1 MKRAR
6 KKKIRRTPF
15 FMFPL
20 LLIAAGSIL
29 SCSGGTE
36 VEVASPYT
44 GKIEEFFTEPAKT
57 RLGNT
62 YLITMPVSGRI
73 GRIDLEPG
81 DTVTKGQQ
89 LVEFDVL
96 PLEEEVNEAEARVA
110 ELEASLAVIDD
121 NRLED
126 TAMIE
131 MNVTVKAAEA
141 SLKASDKEVEA
152 EQARTNRAA
161 KELERKKK
169 LHQEGTIA
177 QNELDDAELIAETSL
192 IDLRKQQFYRAALN
206 ALFVAVKLGPRYVTE
221 YLAREK
227 LERAVTVQQ
236 LAQAKSHL
244 ARARHQI
251 GLARITS
258 TIDGVV
264 LEKHEQGDSA
274 LAAGHPLLLLG
285 NVDELEVIADVLT
298 QDALRLAPGSLVRME
313 PAARLEPIEGVVKR
327 IEPAGFTRLSSL
339 GVEQQRVNVI
349 VSFRG
354 PHDNLGVGYRLQA
367 TFITGSKADALIV
380 PRYSVL
386 QAPDQTYYV
395 LKVVG
400 RKIRKQPVK
409 LGLRSNLTL
418 EITDGL
424 SENDT
429 LVAKPDTTMK
439 EGMRVTKI
447 R

>member
-1 MKRAR
+1 MILAR
-6 KKKIRRTPF
+6 ENEIRRTPL
-15 FMFPL
+15 FML
-20 LLIAAGSIL
+20 LLMLIAAGLIL
-29 SCSGGTE
+29 SCGGGTE
-36 VEVASPYT
+36 VEVTSPYKD
-44 GKIEEFFTEPAKT
+44 KIEEFFTEPAKT
-57 RLGNT
+57 RLEKT

-81 DTVTKGQQ
+81 DTVAKGQQ

-96 PLEEEVNEAEARVA
+96 PLKEEVNEAEARVA
-110 ELEASLAVIDD
+110 ELEANLAVIDD

-131 MNVTVKAAEA
+131 MNVTVEAAAE
-141 SLKASDKEVEA
+141 SLKAADKEVEA
-152 EQARTNRAA
+152 EQARANRSA
-161 KELERKKK
+161 KELGRKKK

-177 QNELDDAELIAETSL
+177 QSELDDAELIAETSL

-206 ALFVAVKLGPRYVTE
+206 ALFVAVKLGPRYVSE

-244 ARARHQI
+244 ARARHQLS
-251 GLARITS
+251 LARITS
-258 TIDGVV
+258 PIDGVA
-264 LEKHEQGDSA
+264 LEKDEQGDSA

-298 QDALRLAPGSLVRME
+298 QDALRLAPGSLVRLE
-313 PAARLEPIEGVVKR
+313 PAARLESIEGVVKR
-327 IEPAGFTRLSSL
+327 IEPAGFTKLSSL

-349 VSFRG
+349 VYFRG

-367 TFITGSKADALIV
+367 TFITGSTADALIV

-386 QAPDQTYYV
+386 QAPDQTFYV
-395 LKVVG
+395 LKIVG
-400 RKIRKQPVK
+400 GKIRTQPVK
-409 LGLRSNLTL
+409 LGLRSDLTL

-424 SENDT
+424 SEDDVI
-429 LVAKPDTTMK
+429 VAKPDTTMK
-439 EGMRVTKI
+439 EGMRVTKV